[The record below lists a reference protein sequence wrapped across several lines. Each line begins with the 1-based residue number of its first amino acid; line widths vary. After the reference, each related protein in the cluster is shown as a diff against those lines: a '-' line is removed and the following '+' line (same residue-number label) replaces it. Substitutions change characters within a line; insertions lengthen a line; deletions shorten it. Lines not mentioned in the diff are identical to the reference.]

1 MIPGLGLPSHRL
13 HHLLPEPVHRLEQHR
28 VQRPEELTVLLVG
41 QDTEKFIEVKE
52 DV

>member
-28 VQRPEELTVLLVG
+28 VQSPEEITVLLIR
-41 QDTEKFIEVKE
+41 QETDKFIEVKE
-52 DV
+52 YV